1 MITKARLAVPFVAL
15 FLALAL
21 GATAAQA
28 AAWSSTARFGSWP
41 NGGYTLNNNVWGS
54 GPGPQT
60 IWANSYRNWG
70 VWSDQ
75 PNTGGV
81 KSYPEVIKT
90 IGMPVSSLGHITS
103 SFSDSLPATG
113 NFESA
118 YDIWANGNADEIML
132 WTYTQN
138 VGPLGSYQTTA
149 SIGGSSWR
157 VYRGSN
163 GSNAVFSF
171 VRNGNET
178 SGSVDIKA
186 TFGWLSS
193 AGWLTNATLSSVDF
207 GWEITSTNN
216 TGENFQVND
225 YALSYG

>member
-1 MITKARLAVPFVAL
+1 MAVL
-15 FLALAL
+15 L
-21 GATAAQA
+21 GTSPAFAATW
-28 AAWSSTARFGSWP
+28 WSSARYGSWS

-60 IWANSYRNWG
+60 IWANSYSNWG

-81 KSYPEVIKT
+81 KSYPEVVKNIDA
-90 IGMPVSSLGHITS
+90 PVGSLPWITS
-103 SFSDSLPATG
+103 GFSDTLPSSG

-118 YDIWANGNADEIML
+118 YDIWADNYADEIML
-132 WTYTQN
+132 WTDTHN
-138 VGPLGSYQTTA
+138 VAPLGSYQTTVN
-149 SIGGSSWR
+149 IGGSLWN

-163 GSNAVFSF
+163 GFNAVFSF

-178 SGSVDIKA
+178 SGTVDIKA
-186 TFGWLSS
+186 VFDWLSS
-193 AGWLTNATLSSVDF
+193 AGWLSGAYLNAIDF

-216 TGENFQVND
+216 TGENFMVN
-225 YALSYG
+225 SYWVST

>member
-1 MITKARLAVPFVAL
+1 MIRKFRFAIPVVAAFVTLVLGANA
-15 FLALAL
+15 ALA
-21 GATAAQA
+21 AVWT
-28 AAWSSTARFGSWP
+28 SSDLFGSWS
-41 NGGYTLNNNVWGS
+41 NGGYILYNNVWGS

-60 IWANSYRNWG
+60 IWANSYSNWG
-70 VWSDQ
+70 VASDQ

-81 KSYPEVIKT
+81 KSYPEVTKT
-90 IGMPVSSLGHITS
+90 INTPLSSLSQVTS
-103 SFSDSLPATG
+103 SFSDSLPSAG

-118 YDIWANGNADEIML
+118 YDIWANGSADEIML

-138 VGPLGSYQTTA
+138 VGPLGTLQTTV
-149 SIGGSSWR
+149 SIGGSSWN

-186 TFGWLSS
+186 VFNWLASE
-193 AGWLTNATLSSVDF
+193 GWLTNATLSSVDF
-207 GWEITSTNN
+207 GWEISSTNN
-216 TGENFQVND
+216 TTENFQVNS
-225 YALSYG
+225 YSLSYG

>member
-1 MITKARLAVPFVAL
+1 MFGKARFTVPVLAIVATL
-15 FLALAL
+15 LL
-21 GATAAQA
+21 GANAAFA
-28 AAWSSTARFGSWP
+28 AVWSSSDKWGSWSD
-41 NGGYTLNNNVWGS
+41 GGYILYNNVWGAN
-54 GPGPQT
+54 PGPQT
-60 IWANSYRNWG
+60 IWANSYSNWG

-81 KSYPEVIKT
+81 KSYPEVTKT
-90 IGMPVSSLGHITS
+90 IGRSLSSLSYVTS
-103 SFSDSLPATG
+103 NFSDSLPGTG
-113 NFESA
+113 DFESA

-149 SIGGSSWR
+149 SIGGSTWR

-171 VRNGNET
+171 VRTANET

-186 TFGWLSS
+186 TFTWLSG

-216 TGENFQVND
+216 AGENFQVNS
-225 YALSYG
+225 YSLSYG